1 MTMFLIELESCKSFW
16 EVDFYHLRRR
26 RRQQS
31 TALLHNLVSFK
42 RFDHNKMVKKALFVL
57 LTSSFTKG
65 EQACGTT
72 ADCNDGE
79 LCNFDDGESGGFCEP
94 CPGETDQD
102 CVDSGYITDLGTAE
116 CKSVCVIEQ
125 SEFFNDF
132 FRLTPVWK
140 FTFWTPFFLFW
151 LKGITDSRISLALGQ
166 NTKSRHF

>member
-116 CKSVCVIEQ
+116 CKRVCVVEQ
-125 SEFFNDF
+125 SEFIKNFEHQLVLICVTACFDF
-132 FRLTPVWK
+132 RPSFEIRLFDNCRWPKIVWNL
-140 FTFWTPFFLFW
+140 FL
-151 LKGITDSRISLALGQ
+151 L
-166 NTKSRHF
+166 

>member
-1 MTMFLIELESCKSFW
+1 MFLIELESCQSFW

-42 RFDHNKMVKKALFVL
+42 RIDHNKMVKKALFVL

-72 ADCNDGE
+72 VDCNDGE

-116 CKSVCVIEQ
+116 CKSVCVVEQ
-125 SEFFNDF
+125 SEYIKVFSTSCKCSFVFFV
-132 FRLTPVWK
+132 PSAAE
-140 FTFWTPFFLFW
+140 FLPII
-151 LKGITDSRISLALGQ
+151 ITDLLKFGHFTTASLFA
-166 NTKSRHF
+166 